1 MEGASLSYPTALYV
15 PDAPVEYPLHY
26 SAGGVAYWTPISGD
40 PTALPDFH
48 STPPAPSKK
57 RAFKGGRR
65 GERRGTKKPPE
76 SYIECIR
83 MAIEAHPLRE
93 ATLAEI
99 YTFLRDFHPF
109 FRDPAYTGWKNS
121 VRHNLSLMPCF
132 EKLDKRNGR
141 KRGKG
146 HPWRFN
152 PRKAGVQSSVDG
164 AKGAATVNSER
175 RRAKEQAAL
184 EMPAFEQPQDA
195 VTSSS
200 SASNSFGS
208 EPERSLQVD
217 QTPFIPLTS
226 FYSPPFSHGY
236 AQCGWPSV
244 EANGHPSYP
253 PLFMVD
259 EAAGGVKMETTNGD
273 QLVDMTHF
281 PYAVDTSFPVATSA
295 PSTFEYPLPV
305 DPTAFYQQ
313 YAHYNAAFDF
323 SQNTWGTPLAPM
335 GEVDAN
341 FYSLDSNGP
350 YLFAQCGLPSSS

>member
-146 HPWRFN
+146 HPWRYN
-152 PRKAGVQSSVDG
+152 PTKAVKDTLSEG
-164 AKGAATVNSER
+164 AKATAAVNAEL

-184 EMPAFEQPQDA
+184 EMTALEQPQDTA
-195 VTSSS
+195 TSSS
-200 SASNSFGS
+200 SGSNSFGS
-208 EPERSLQVD
+208 DAEGPLQVD
-217 QTPFIPLTS
+217 QTPFIPPAP
-226 FYSPPFSHGY
+226 FYSPPVPHGY
-236 AQCGWPSV
+236 AQCGWPSA
-244 EANGHPSYP
+244 EASGHSFYP
-253 PLFMVD
+253 PLFVVD
-259 EAAGGVKMETTNGD
+259 EAAGAKAQGTNGG
-273 QLVDMTHF
+273 QPVEMPHFSYTVD
-281 PYAVDTSFPVATSA
+281 PSFPSITPV
-295 PSTFEYPLPV
+295 PSTFEYSMPL

-313 YAHYNAAFDF
+313 YAHCNAAFEF
-323 SQNTWGTPLAPM
+323 PQNTWTAPPM
-335 GEVDAN
+335 STSEGDAN
-341 FYSLDSNGP
+341 FFSIDPNG
-350 YLFAQCGLPSSS
+350 LTSFAHYGLPSSS